1 MNAARLPLLSPG
13 VTRPGVSRPVRPS
26 LAIVPSLSW
35 RRSRVPFVVAVVMV
49 LTVGLVG
56 LLLLNTVLAQDAY
69 VITGLQQ
76 RNAELIDRQ
85 QRLEQEVAKNSA
97 PEELA
102 RRARKLG
109 MVPSSNP
116 AFLRLPD
123 GRLLGVPVPP

>member
-13 VTRPGVSRPVRPS
+13 VTRPVRPS